1 MKIIPTSFIIIV
13 FVITACLSSK
23 KSRTPPQPEGISSDI
38 REIHLINWE
47 ESGERDLHLQ
57 GKLFTKRMVN
67 DTIQIVP
74 WASCFIKLL
83 LTSGPA
89 FVDTTLMTKSGVFNF
104 QGPMGVYTFSMNNA
118 GMNPLDVTNVDF
130 SEGGINSI
138 IIANAVGNKKEK
150 ILVSRKE
157 HRYSWELVAK

>member
-1 MKIIPTSFIIIV
+1 MKFIFSIIIV
-13 FVITACLSSK
+13 TLLITGCSSSK
-23 KSRTPPQPEGISSDI
+23 KTTILPQPATVTSDI

-57 GKLFTKRMVN
+57 GKLFSKRMVN
-67 DTIQIVP
+67 DTIQVVP
-74 WASCFIKLL
+74 CDSCLIKIMM
-83 LTSGPA
+83 TSGTG
-89 FVDTTLMTKSGVFNF
+89 FVDTTLMTKNGVFNF
-104 QGPMGVYTFSMNNA
+104 QGPMGVYTFSMNNP

-157 HRYSWELVAK
+157 HRYSWELVK